1 VRGAILSAVAD
12 QMSQDVRAFLEEG
25 TRTGKLATIMPS
37 GWPHVMPI
45 WFVLDGDEVVFST
58 GRDTVKGRYLRRDE
72 RVSLCVDD
80 DRPPFA
86 YVHIRGPARIDED
99 SDLLEW
105 TTRIAERYVGPDQAE
120 AYGRRNAV
128 PTELLVRLRPERVI
142 AEFDVAGW

>member
-1 VRGAILSAVAD
+1 MLSTVAD
-12 QMSQDVRAFLEEG
+12 PLIGEIRAFLEAG
-25 TRTGKLATIMPS
+25 TRTGRLAVLTAA

-45 WFVLDGDEVVFST
+45 WFVLDGNELVFST
-58 GRDTVKGRYLRRDE
+58 GRNTVKGRHIARDG

-86 YVHIRGPARIDED
+86 YVHLRGRARIDER

-105 TTRIAERYVGPDQAE
+105 TTRIAERYVGADQAG

-128 PTELLVRLRPERVI
+128 PTEMLVRLGPERVI
-142 AEFDVAGW
+142 ADFDVAGW